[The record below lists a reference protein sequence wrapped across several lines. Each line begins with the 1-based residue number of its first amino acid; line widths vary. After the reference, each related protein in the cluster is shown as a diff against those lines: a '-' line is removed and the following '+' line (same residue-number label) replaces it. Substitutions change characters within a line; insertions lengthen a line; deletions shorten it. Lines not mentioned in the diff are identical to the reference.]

1 MNRNNLMGLFE
12 TQEYISSENHEWNV
26 PTEMEDKITKM
37 VQKYNE
43 RAIKMGYNDSILDFD
58 ASSLT
63 LRGIFVLKTEKT
75 SWLAKRLEDGRNA
88 DLSGDI
94 MRILALCNKVCP
106 YCHSQIPALAKECE
120 MCGKKLI
127 EKGHIRQDN
136 EVIPQESGMKEFTV
150 EETKE
155 VAQHLKYGLFDKP
168 IATEVPEG
176 VTYYDT
182 VLAFFNDFIAK
193 QKEKPKDDVS
203 MGFSLDFDKID
214 SADTESIQE
223 DDHRLGVSSFMIQN
237 EFFSWYNDY
246 KPLFEEKV
254 KSGSP
259 QIFIQLAPSDIDL
272 DKYITLCEKY
282 KISYALET
290 GINPMLKSNYKELTF
305 SFNDDAEAAACFFCY
320 VADTLLSVPKDTP
333 VDAFISSDRSKNK
346 AQKDFKKTYSF
357 SANDYAMGA
366 ALLLK
371 DKIAGK

>member
-1 MNRNNLMGLFE
+1 MSRNNLMGLFE
-12 TQEYISSENHEWNV
+12 TQEYISSESHEWNV
-26 PTEMEDKITKM
+26 PFNAKEKVVKM

-63 LRGIFVLKTEKT
+63 LRGIFVPKTEKT

-127 EKGHIRQDN
+127 EKGYIRQDN
-136 EVIPQESGMKEFTV
+136 EVMSQESDMKEFTV

-155 VAQHLKYGLFDKP
+155 VAQHLKYELFDKP
-168 IATEVPEG
+168 IAAEVPEG

-203 MGFSLDFDKID
+203 MGFTLDFDKMD
-214 SADTESIQE
+214 SADTENIQE
-223 DDHRLGVSSFMIQN
+223 DDLRLGVSSFIIQN

-272 DKYITLCEKY
+272 DKYIALCEKY

-290 GINPMLKSNYKELTF
+290 GINPMLKFNYKELTF

-346 AQKDFKKTYSF
+346 AQKEFKKTYSF
-357 SANDYAMGA
+357 SAKDYAMGA
-366 ALLLK
+366 TFLLK
-371 DKIAGK
+371 DKITGK